1 MVLFYF
7 FVPETFAPVLLQWK
21 ARELRKANPAGNKDV
36 YAEHER
42 GDWSV
47 KGVVRRTL
55 SRSVEM
61 VLKEKILVFVT
72 IYLSFVY
79 GIMYSRE
86 FPRTLS
92 IPGLLTE
99 TRSIAFEALP
109 IVFSTKRNFS
119 AEQLGLIYVGMF
131 RASAG
136 CSDLTP
142 L

>member
-1 MVLFYF
+1 MLLFYF

-21 ARELRKANPAGNKDV
+21 AKELRNADPVGNKDV

-79 GIMYSRE
+79 GILYSRE
-86 FPRTLS
+86 YPRTLS
-92 IPGLLTE
+92 TLGSTE
-99 TRSIAFEALP
+99 SRSIVFEALP
-109 IVFSTKRNFS
+109 IVFSTKRGFS
-119 AEQLGLIYVGMF
+119 AEQLGLIYIGMF
-131 RASAG
+131 CASTG
-136 CSDLTP
+136 RSDLTSF
-142 L
+142 

>member
-1 MVLFYF
+1 MLLFYF

-21 ARELRKANPAGNKDV
+21 ARELRHADPVGNKDV
-36 YAEHER
+36 FAEHER
-42 GDWSV
+42 GDWSI

-79 GIMYSRE
+79 GILYSRE
-86 FPRTLS
+86 CPRTLS
-92 IPGLLTE
+92 TLGLTE
-99 TRSIAFEALP
+99 YRSIVFEALP
-109 IVFSTKRNFS
+109 IVFSAKRNFS

-131 RASAG
+131 SASAG
-136 CSDLTP
+136 YPALTP
-142 L
+142 F

>member
-1 MVLFYF
+1 LLLFYF

-21 ARELRKANPAGNKDV
+21 ARELRKADPVGNKGV
-36 YAEHER
+36 HAEHER

-61 VLKEKILVFVT
+61 VLKEKILIFVT

-79 GIMYSRE
+79 GILYSRE
-86 FPRTLS
+86 SPRTPP
-92 IPGLLTE
+92 IPGLTE
-99 TRSIAFEALP
+99 TRSIVFEALP

-119 AEQLGLIYVGMF
+119 VEQLGLIYIGML

-142 L
+142 F